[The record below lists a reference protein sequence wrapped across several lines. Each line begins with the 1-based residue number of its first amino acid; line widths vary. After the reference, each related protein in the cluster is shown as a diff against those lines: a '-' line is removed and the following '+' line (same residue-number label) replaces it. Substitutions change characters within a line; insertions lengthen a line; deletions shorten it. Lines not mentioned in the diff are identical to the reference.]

1 MVLEKKNG
9 SKIRSVMRDLETH
22 LRLKYRSGK
31 PYFISNK
38 KYFFIGIVLSFFVF
52 FIGSGIDAAETDS
65 LLSLIFVCFWLTPWS
80 FYTFGFLVPGTI
92 KIWMNFRGS
101 FVKRLLQIPSLLLMT
116 LFTLAFLG
124 AEGLVIYYFF
134 FSMSIAVG
142 LLIPFVLLV
151 NVAFFFLLKNVTPE
165 TRKILDSIKGF
176 KQFLVATEKDRLNM
190 LNPPEK
196 TPELFEK
203 YLPYALALDV
213 EQRWGEQFSD
223 ILANLS
229 ETGYSPTWYSGMGAG
244 LASASTFSSSFGHSF
259 TDALSSSSPGL
270 SSGGGGFGGGGGG
283 GGSGG
288 GGSSGGGGG
297 GGGGGGW

>member
-1 MVLEKKNG
+1 
-9 SKIRSVMRDLETH
+9 
-22 LRLKYRSGK
+22 
-31 PYFISNK
+31 
-38 KYFFIGIVLSFFVF
+38 
-52 FIGSGIDAAETDS
+52 
-65 LLSLIFVCFWLTPWS
+65 
-80 FYTFGFLVPGTI
+80 
-92 KIWMNFRGS
+92 
-101 FVKRLLQIPSLLLMT
+101 MT

-124 AEGLVIYYFF
+124 AEAFVIYYFF
-134 FSMSIAVG
+134 FSMSFAVG

-151 NVAFFFLLKNVTPE
+151 NVVFFFLLKNITPE
-165 TRKILDSIKGF
+165 TRKILDAIKGF

-223 ILANLS
+223 VLANLS
-229 ETGYSPTWYSGMGAG
+229 ATGYSPTWYSGMGTG
-244 LASASTFSSSFGHSF
+244 LASASTFSSYFGDSF
-259 TDALSSSSPGL
+259 TNVLSSSSPGL
-270 SSGGGGFGGGGGG
+270 SSGGGGFGGSGGGG

-297 GGGGGGW
+297 GGW